1 MRCMWYASYCRRT
14 LSRPVERTNSAAAR
28 VFESR

>member
-14 LSRPVERTNSAAAR
+14 LSRAVERTNAAASR